1 MFSPPVPNAAAA
13 AGLTL
18 LSSAFIAG
26 TTLLAKSLAT
36 GALGPPL
43 PTLQISHGRFLFA
56 FLVIGGVFLVRGQ
69 RLEKPAFRM
78 HFGRSFLGWAGISL
92 LFASTAFI
100 PLSDATAISF
110 LNPVFA
116 MILAVFLLGEIVG
129 RLRWL
134 SAGIS
139 LTGAVILLRPTVS
152 SFEPAALLALGAALF
167 FGAELILIK
176 RLTNREPAAQILL
189 MNNLLGLLISTV
201 AASVVWQMPS
211 ARQWVALV
219 AIGGL
224 MAIAQLCFVNAMARS
239 DASFVSPFLYCT
251 LIFAA
256 FYDGVVFEV
265 MPGFISLLG
274 AGIVLAGAAL
284 LAWREALSHGRTQPS
299 SVIK

>member
-1 MFSPPVPNAAAA
+1 MFSPPVPNVAAA

-26 TTLLAKSLAT
+26 TTLLAKSPAT
-36 GALGPPL
+36 VALGPPL
-43 PTLQISHGRFLFA
+43 AALQINHRRFLFA
-56 FLVIGGVFLVRGQ
+56 FLVIGGVFLLRGQ
-69 RLEKPAFRM
+69 RLEKLAFRM
-78 HFGRSFLGWAGISL
+78 HFGRFLFGWVGISL

-100 PLSDATAISF
+100 PLSDATVISF
-110 LNPVFA
+110 LNRVFA

-134 SAGIS
+134 LAGIS

-176 RLTNREPAAQILL
+176 RLTTCEPAAQIPL
-189 MNNLLGLLISTV
+189 MNNLLGLLIYTV
-201 AASVVWQMPS
+201 AASVVRQMPS

-224 MAIAQLCFVNAMARS
+224 MAIARLCFVNTMARS
-239 DASFVSPFLYCT
+239 DASFGSPFLYCT

-256 FYDGVVFEV
+256 LYDAVVFEV

-274 AGIVLAGAAL
+274 VGIDLAGAPL
-284 LAWREALSHGRTQPS
+284 LAWRETLSQGRTQPS
-299 SVIK
+299 SVIT

>member
-1 MFSPPVPNAAAA
+1 MFSPPVPNAAAV

-18 LSSAFIAG
+18 LASAFIAG
-26 TTLLAKSLAT
+26 TTLLAKLLAT

-43 PTLQISHGRFLFA
+43 PALQISRGRFLFA
-56 FLVIGGVFLVRGQ
+56 FLVIGGVFLLRGQ
-69 RLEKPAFRM
+69 RLEKPAFKM
-78 HFGRSFLGWAGISL
+78 HFGRSLFGWAGISL

-134 SAGIS
+134 SVGIS

-167 FGAELILIK
+167 LGAELILIK

-219 AIGGL
+219 ALGGL
-224 MAIAQLCFVNAMARS
+224 MVIAQLCFVNAMARS

-256 FYDGVVFEV
+256 LYDAVVFEV

-274 AGIVLAGAAL
+274 AGVVLAGAAL
-284 LAWREALSHGRTQPS
+284 LAWREALSHGRKQSS

>member
-1 MFSPPVPNAAAA
+1 
-13 AGLTL
+13 
-18 LSSAFIAG
+18 
-26 TTLLAKSLAT
+26 
-36 GALGPPL
+36 
-43 PTLQISHGRFLFA
+43 
-56 FLVIGGVFLVRGQ
+56 
-69 RLEKPAFRM
+69 
-78 HFGRSFLGWAGISL
+78 
-92 LFASTAFI
+92 
-100 PLSDATAISF
+100 
-110 LNPVFA
+110 
-116 MILAVFLLGEIVG
+116 
-129 RLRWL
+129 
-134 SAGIS
+134 
-139 LTGAVILLRPTVS
+139 
-152 SFEPAALLALGAALF
+152 
-167 FGAELILIK
+167 
-176 RLTNREPAAQILL
+176 

-256 FYDGVVFEV
+256 FYDAVVFEV